1 MHDTSDI
8 TLIGSSH
15 VDQEMEEADS
25 DLESMYNDKIISVSG
40 NDDDDDDFEELSKAD
55 EIAANNVSD
64 KLISIANTWD
74 ADINVFAANAPKS
87 DPFGHLQKGIDFLA
101 TQVNNL
107 ESSLS
112 QKVADKIDSS
122 VPKMVVDVIEEW
134 MPDLLSDALKNILLQ
149 LLNDAVMRLSL
160 DFKNMFYNSLGS
172 APNHCS
178 VV

>member
-8 TLIGSSH
+8 TLIGSS
-15 VDQEMEEADS
+15 Q
-25 DLESMYNDKIISVSG
+25 
-40 NDDDDDDFEELSKAD
+40 ELSKD
-55 EIAANNVSD
+55 EEIDCITSWSD

-74 ADINVFAANAPKS
+74 ADINVFAANAPN
-87 DPFGHLQKGIDFLA
+87 A
-101 TQVNNL
+101 
-107 ESSLS
+107 
-112 QKVADKIDSS
+112 KIGS
-122 VPKMVVDVIEEW
+122 VVIEECDDR
-134 MPDLLSDALKNILLQ
+134 PGLSVGIYDYSPIQ